1 MTTLRI
7 PYIDYSNEGSTV
19 SIPVDTALTPAQ
31 LIPLQAAIVAITYEG
46 DQEALRIG
54 EDAVAGSNSGKS
66 TVAESQREKKW
77 LLRFHRASD
86 ASKAYT
92 REVPCADL
100 NELSTDGQFVD
111 LAAGTGLALKT
122 QLEALGVD
130 PDDGSAVVLD
140 SVEFVGRNI

>member
-19 SIPVDTALTPAQ
+19 SVPVLTAKTPAE
-31 LIPLQAAIVAITYEG
+31 LIPLQAAIVALTYEG

-54 EDAVAGSNSGKS
+54 EDAVAGSNTGKS
-66 TVAESQREKKW
+66 TIAESQREKKW

-100 NELSTDGQFVD
+100 NELSTDGQFID
-111 LAAGTGLALKT
+111 LSAGNGLTLKT
-122 QLEALGVD
+122 QFEILAAD
-130 PDDGSAVVLD
+130 PDDESAVVLD